1 MSNKGRVQDLVAIV
15 TGAGSGIGQ
24 ASAIRLAEEGATVI
38 CADINGESVN
48 ATVKQIVD
56 VGFKAEGQ
64 SIDISDSQA
73 CTDLVDSTATKYGSI
88 DILVNNAGVN
98 LPGVFHEVTNE
109 TIDRT
114 LNVNVKG
121 AMYLTRAALPHMLK
135 GQRGSIINMS
145 SVNGLVSE
153 PY

>member
-56 VGFKAEGQ
+56 AGFKAEGR
-64 SIDISDSQA
+64 SIDIADSQA
-73 CTDLVDSTATKYGSI
+73 CTDLVDSTATKFGSV
-88 DILVNNAGVN
+88 DILVKRLVEEKAHRP
-98 LPGVFHEVTNE
+98 LIADLSEQ
-109 TIDRT
+109 D
-114 LNVNVKG
+114 
-121 AMYLTRAALPHMLK
+121 LTKFIKDKLIERHAYYSQANYRLSSDQITDTALK
-135 GQRGSIINMS
+135 QIIQQHA
-145 SVNGLVSE
+145 
-153 PY
+153 